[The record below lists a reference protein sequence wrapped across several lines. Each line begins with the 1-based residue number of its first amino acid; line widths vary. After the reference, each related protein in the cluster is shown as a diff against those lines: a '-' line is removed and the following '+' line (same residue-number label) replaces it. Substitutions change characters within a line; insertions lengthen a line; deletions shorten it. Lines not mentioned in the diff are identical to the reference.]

1 MSAEPREKI
10 EAEICQIL
18 TETWAPLGADVS
30 SAEAANRYAVY
41 AHEVYSLLAR
51 GASDTQ
57 IARRLHLAERDEL
70 SHPEL
75 TTRDLSSLTKQLR
88 AIERRI

>member
-1 MSAEPREKI
+1 MSAEPREAI

-18 TETWAPLGADVS
+18 ADAWAPLGADAS
-30 SAEAANRYAVY
+30 SEEAASRYAAY

-57 IARRLHLAERDEL
+57 IARRLHVAERDEL
-70 SHPEL
+70 AHPEL
-75 TTRDLSSLTKQLR
+75 TTRDLTPLTARLR
-88 AIERRI
+88 EIEHRI

>member
-1 MSAEPREKI
+1 MSAEPREAI
-10 EAEICQIL
+10 EAEISQIL
-18 TETWAPLGADVS
+18 ADAWAPLGAEVTPDKTAS
-30 SAEAANRYAVY
+30 TYAAY

-57 IARRLHLAERDEL
+57 IARRLHVAERDEL

-75 TTRDLSSLTKQLR
+75 TTRDLKPLTARLR
-88 AIERRI
+88 EIEHRI

>member
-1 MSAEPREKI
+1 MSAEPRETI
-10 EAEICQIL
+10 EAEITKIL

-30 SAEAANRYAVY
+30 SADAASRYAVY

-75 TTRDLSSLTKQLR
+75 TTRDLSPLTQQLR

>member
-1 MSAEPREKI
+1 MSEPRETI
-10 EAEICQIL
+10 EAEIKQVL
-18 TETWAPLGADVS
+18 VDSWAPFGPNDPPAD
-30 SAEAANRYAVY
+30 AAVRYAVY

-70 SHPEL
+70 QHPEL
-75 TTRDLSSLTKQLR
+75 VTRDLTAVTSRLR
-88 AIERRI
+88 QIERRI